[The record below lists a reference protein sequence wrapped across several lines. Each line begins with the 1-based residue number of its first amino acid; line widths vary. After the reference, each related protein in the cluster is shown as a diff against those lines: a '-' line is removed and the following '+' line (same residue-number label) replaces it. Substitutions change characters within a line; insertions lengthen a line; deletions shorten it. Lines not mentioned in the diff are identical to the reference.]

1 MLRNYLLV
9 TLLFLSSCSNSEFSS
24 NKSQNASK
32 TDSINNL
39 ADSLYELGQIYSED
53 SLNQKKAQEAFYKSF
68 ELYKQL
74 ENKLGM
80 ANNYKWIGYTY
91 DYLENFEK
99 EKEYLKKALE
109 IYNEIDDKKQSAIV
123 MKFLGIAYTITGDLD
138 SALMYFKNGIEIS
151 AITRDTMEII
161 EGYQN
166 IGIAFQYSGDY
177 EKASENHIAALKYCE
192 EIEYLRGIFSMNNN
206 IAQDFLEIEDLDK
219 ALYYCIEAS
228 EIIDSI
234 DDPYS
239 KASHYHTMAQIY
251 YGKLD
256 YIKAREYY
264 QKTLDIS
271 LIAEYKRGIAAAY
284 TNLASMAIKENKF
297 NKAEKLAK
305 LSLNLERE
313 INNAG
318 GEILSLKM
326 VAETQ
331 YNQYRYREA
340 LSYLKEAEEICL
352 DKKMGAMLPDIYYHY
367 FSVYKLN
374 KQFKEALQFY
384 EKYTVLT
391 DSLKGVEVKEKIAD
405 IEIKYETE
413 KQQQEI
419 ILLNKEN
426 ENKKQKL
433 IARNRLIISLI
444 LLVIVIISIA
454 YFFRQRGMQKLNQM
468 ESELQ
473 KYLLKIK
480 DIAKENVPEI
490 TSKEFAEKHD
500 LTERETEVLH
510 LISEGMSNADI
521 AEKIFVSTNTIKYH
535 IKNIYIKLDVKNRV
549 EALNKLKQ

>member
-1 MLRNYLLV
+1 MLKYFFIILALL
-9 TLLFLSSCSNSEFSS
+9 LISC
-24 NKSQNASK
+24 
-32 TDSINNL
+32 INNEFQDKKNL
-39 ADSLYELGQIYSED
+39 TRTSVDSLNHVADSLYKVGQVYCDD
-53 SLNQKKAQEAFYKSF
+53 SLDQTLAKETFEQSF
-68 ELYKQL
+68 ILYEKL
-74 ENKLGM
+74 GNKLGM

-109 IYNEIDDKKQSAIV
+109 IYNEIDDKRQSAIA

-234 DDPYS
+234 DDHYS

-271 LIAEYKRGIAAAY
+271 LIAEYKRGVAAAY

-340 LSYLKEAEEICL
+340 
-352 DKKMGAMLPDIYYHY
+352 
-367 FSVYKLN
+367 
-374 KQFKEALQFY
+374 
-384 EKYTVLT
+384 
-391 DSLKGVEVKEKIAD
+391 
-405 IEIKYETE
+405 
-413 KQQQEI
+413 
-419 ILLNKEN
+419 
-426 ENKKQKL
+426 
-433 IARNRLIISLI
+433 
-444 LLVIVIISIA
+444 
-454 YFFRQRGMQKLNQM
+454 
-468 ESELQ
+468 
-473 KYLLKIK
+473 
-480 DIAKENVPEI
+480 
-490 TSKEFAEKHD
+490 
-500 LTERETEVLH
+500 
-510 LISEGMSNADI
+510 
-521 AEKIFVSTNTIKYH
+521 
-535 IKNIYIKLDVKNRV
+535 
-549 EALNKLKQ
+549 